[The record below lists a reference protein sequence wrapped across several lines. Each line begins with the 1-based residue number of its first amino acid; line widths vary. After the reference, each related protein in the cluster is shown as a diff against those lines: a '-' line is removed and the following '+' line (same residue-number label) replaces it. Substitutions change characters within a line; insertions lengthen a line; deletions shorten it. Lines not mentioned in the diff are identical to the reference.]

1 MTMTQTLQN
10 SKETVR
16 AKLPHYL
23 EPKEIEILI
32 DYAAN
37 HSRMA
42 ANFMLTMWRAG
53 LRVSEAVNL
62 EARDLRFK
70 TDRPQLH
77 IRNAKGHK
85 ERYVPAHPE
94 LLRTLTEH
102 CQYIRAKGKNPLF
115 IVERSGQQ
123 ASRQTGY
130 EWVTRA
136 LARAVRDRALP
147 IGTVVSPHTF
157 RHSAARHWLAQGVQ
171 INTVQ
176 LWLGHSNLD
185 TTLIYLSLIPDAGGV
200 MENVA

>member
-1 MTMTQTLQN
+1 MTLTLQN
-10 SKETVR
+10 SRETVR

-32 DYAAN
+32 DYAADQ
-37 HSRMA
+37 SRMA

-53 LRVSEAVNL
+53 LRVSEAINL

-85 ERYVPAHPE
+85 ERFIPAHPE
-94 LLRTLTEH
+94 LRRTLTEH
-102 CQYIRAKGKNPLF
+102 CQYTKRRGTLPLF

-136 LARAVRDRALP
+136 LVKAIRDRALP

-157 RHSAARHWLAQGVQ
+157 RHSAARHWLTQGVQ

-176 LWLGHSNLD
+176 LWLGHRNLD
-185 TTLIYLSLIPDAGGV
+185 TTLIYLQLTPDMLGV

>member
-1 MTMTQTLQN
+1 MTQTLQN
-10 SKETVR
+10 PRETVR

-23 EPKEIEILI
+23 EPDQIKLLIE
-32 DYAAN
+32 YAAN
-37 HSRMA
+37 QSRMA
-42 ANFMLTMWRAG
+42 AVFMLAMWRAG

-62 EARDLRFK
+62 EARDLRFN

-85 ERYVPAHPE
+85 ERFVPAHPE
-94 LLRTLTEH
+94 LVQALTVH

-115 IVERSGQQ
+115 IVERSGQK
-123 ASRQTGY
+123 ASRQTGHG
-130 EWVTRA
+130 WVTRA
-136 LARAVRDRALP
+136 LAKAIRDRALP

-176 LWLGHSNLD
+176 LWLGHRNLD
-185 TTLIYLSLIPDAGGV
+185 TTMIYLQLVPDQLGQ

>member
-1 MTMTQTLQN
+1 MTLTLQN
-10 SKETVR
+10 SRETVR

-32 DYAAN
+32 DYAADQ
-37 HSRMA
+37 SRMA

-53 LRVSEAVNL
+53 LRVSEAINL

-94 LLRTLTEH
+94 LRRTLTEH
-102 CQYIRAKGKNPLF
+102 CQYTKRRGKAPLF
-115 IVERSGQQ
+115 IVERSGQK

-130 EWVTRA
+130 EWVARA
-136 LARAVRDRALP
+136 LVKAIRDRALP

-185 TTLIYLSLIPDAGGV
+185 TTLIYLSLVPDATGV
-200 MENVA
+200 MDMVA

>member
-1 MTMTQTLQN
+1 MTQTLQN

-32 DYAAN
+32 DYAAT
-37 HSRMA
+37 HSKMA

-94 LLRTLTEH
+94 LLRTLTDH

-136 LARAVRDRALP
+136 LVRAVRDRALP

-176 LWLGHSNLD
+176 LWLGHQNLD
-185 TTLIYLSLIPDAGGV
+185 TTLVYLALVPDSAGQ
-200 MENVA
+200 MDNVA

>member
-1 MTMTQTLQN
+1 MIQTLQN

-32 DYAAN
+32 DYAAT
-37 HSRMA
+37 HSKMA
-42 ANFMLTMWRAG
+42 ANFMLAMWRAG

-94 LLRTLTEH
+94 LLKTLTDH

-157 RHSAARHWLAQGVQ
+157 RHSAARHWLAQGIQ

-176 LWLGHSNLD
+176 LWLGHQNLD
-185 TTLIYLSLIPDAGGV
+185 TTLLYLALVPDSAGQ

>member
-1 MTMTQTLQN
+1 MSQTLQN
-10 SKETVR
+10 PRETVR

-32 DYAAN
+32 DYAADS
-37 HSRMA
+37 SRMA

-53 LRVSEAVNL
+53 LRVSEAINL
-62 EARDLRFK
+62 QARDLRFK

-85 ERYVPAHPE
+85 ERFVPAHPE
-94 LLRTLTEH
+94 LQRTLTEH
-102 CQYIRAKGKNPLF
+102 CQYIRAKGTNPLF
-115 IVERSGQQ
+115 IVERSGQK

-130 EWVTRA
+130 EWVVRA
-136 LARAVRDRALP
+136 LNRAILDKALP
-147 IGTVVSPHTF
+147 HGTVVSPHTF

-185 TTLIYLSLIPDAGGV
+185 TTLIYLALIPDAGGV
-200 MENVA
+200 MENIA

>member
-1 MTMTQTLQN
+1 MTQTLQN

-85 ERYVPAHPE
+85 ERFVPAHPE

-115 IVERSGQQ
+115 IVERSGQK
-123 ASRQTGY
+123 ASRQTGHG
-130 EWVTRA
+130 WVVSALVRA
-136 LARAVRDRALP
+136 IRDRALP

-185 TTLIYLSLIPDAGGV
+185 TTLIYLQLVPDAGGV

>member
-1 MTMTQTLQN
+1 MTITLQN
-10 SKETVR
+10 SRESVR

-32 DYAAN
+32 DYAADQ
-37 HSRMA
+37 SRMA

-94 LLRTLTEH
+94 LRRTLTEH
-102 CQYIRAKGKNPLF
+102 CQYTKRRGKAPLF
-115 IVERSGQQ
+115 IVERSGQK

-130 EWVTRA
+130 EWVARA
-136 LARAVRDRALP
+136 LVKAIRDRALP

-176 LWLGHSNLD
+176 LWLGHQNLD
-185 TTLIYLSLIPDAGGV
+185 TTLVYLSLIPDAAGL
-200 MENVA
+200 MDNVA

>member
-1 MTMTQTLQN
+1 MTQTLQN
-10 SKETVR
+10 PKETVR

-32 DYAAN
+32 DYAADD
-37 HSRMA
+37 SRMA

-53 LRVSEAVNL
+53 LRVSEAINL

-70 TDRPQLH
+70 PAHPQLH

-85 ERYVPAHPE
+85 ERFVPAHPE
-94 LLRTLTEH
+94 LRRTLTEH

-115 IVERSGQQ
+115 IVERSGQK

-130 EWVTRA
+130 EWVTRSLVKA
-136 LARAVRDRALP
+136 IRDRALP

-176 LWLGHSNLD
+176 LWLGHQNLD
-185 TTLIYLSLIPDAGGV
+185 TTLIYLQLVPDPYSS
-200 MENVA
+200 MEKIA

>member
-1 MTMTQTLQN
+1 MSQTLQN
-10 SKETVR
+10 PRETVR

-32 DYAAN
+32 DYAADS
-37 HSRMA
+37 SRMA

-53 LRVSEAVNL
+53 LRVSEAINL
-62 EARDLRFK
+62 QARDLRFK

-85 ERYVPAHPE
+85 ERFVPAHPE
-94 LLRTLTEH
+94 LQRTLTEH
-102 CQYIRAKGKNPLF
+102 CQYIRAKGTNPLF

-130 EWVTRA
+130 EWVVRA
-136 LARAVRDRALP
+136 LNRAILDKALP
-147 IGTVVSPHTF
+147 HGTVVSPHTF

-185 TTLIYLSLIPDAGGV
+185 TTLIYLALIPDAGGV
-200 MENVA
+200 MENIA

>member
-1 MTMTQTLQN
+1 MIQTLQN
-10 SKETVR
+10 SQETVR

-37 HSRMA
+37 QSRMA

-102 CQYIRAKGKNPLF
+102 CQYIRAKGKAPLF

-200 MENVA
+200 MDNVA

>member
-1 MTMTQTLQN
+1 MSQTLQ
-10 SKETVR
+10 SPRETVR

-32 DYAAN
+32 EYAAD
-37 HSRMA
+37 SSQMA

-53 LRVSEAVNL
+53 LRVSEAINL
-62 EARDLRFK
+62 QARDLRFK
-70 TDRPQLH
+70 TDRPQIH

-85 ERYVPAHPE
+85 ERFVPAHPE
-94 LLRTLTEH
+94 LQRTLTEH
-102 CQYIRAKGKNPLF
+102 CRYMKAKGNAPLF
-115 IVERSGQQ
+115 IVERSGQK

-130 EWVTRA
+130 EWVVRA
-136 LARAVRDRALP
+136 LNRAKLDKVLPRD
-147 IGTVVSPHTF
+147 TKVTPHTF

-185 TTLIYLSLIPDAGGV
+185 TTLIYLALIPDAGGV
-200 MENVA
+200 MENIA

>member
-1 MTMTQTLQN
+1 MIQTLQN
-10 SKETVR
+10 PKETAR

-37 HSRMA
+37 QSRMA
-42 ANFMLTMWRAG
+42 ANFMLAMWRAG

-62 EARDLRFK
+62 EARDLRFQ

-94 LLRTLTEH
+94 LLQTLTVH

-136 LARAVRDRALP
+136 LVRAVRDRALP

-176 LWLGHSNLD
+176 LWLGHQNLD
-185 TTLIYLSLIPDAGGV
+185 TTLVYLSLIPDSAGV
-200 MENVA
+200 MDNVA

>member
-1 MTMTQTLQN
+1 MTITLQN

-23 EPKEIEILI
+23 EPNEIEILI
-32 DYAAN
+32 DYAADQ
-37 HSRMA
+37 SRMA
-42 ANFMLTMWRAG
+42 ANFMLCMWRAG
-53 LRVSEAVNL
+53 LRVSEAINL

-70 TDRPQLH
+70 TDLPQLH

-94 LLRTLTEH
+94 LL
-102 CQYIRAKGKNPLF
+102 QYLKTRGKAPLF

-136 LARAVRDRALP
+136 LVKAIRDRALP

-185 TTLIYLSLIPDAGGV
+185 TTLIYLALVPDAGGV
-200 MENVA
+200 MDKVA

>member
-1 MTMTQTLQN
+1 MTLTLQ
-10 SKETVR
+10 SPKESVR
-16 AKLPHYL
+16 KTLPHYL

-32 DYAAN
+32 DYAADQ
-37 HSRMA
+37 SRMA

-53 LRVSEAVNL
+53 LRVSEAINL

-102 CQYIRAKGKNPLF
+102 CQYTKRRGTLPLF

-136 LARAVRDRALP
+136 LVKAIRDRALP

-176 LWLGHSNLD
+176 LWLGHQNLD
-185 TTLIYLSLIPDAGGV
+185 TTLIYLQLIPDQGGL
-200 MENVA
+200 MEKVA

>member
-1 MTMTQTLQN
+1 MIQTLQN

-32 DYAAN
+32 DYAAT
-37 HSRMA
+37 HSKMA

-70 TDRPQLH
+70 TDRPQVH

-176 LWLGHSNLD
+176 LWLGHQNLD
-185 TTLIYLSLIPDAGGV
+185 TTLVYLSLNPDASGQ
-200 MENVA
+200 MENIA

>member
-1 MTMTQTLQN
+1 MTQTLQN
-10 SKETVR
+10 SRESVR

-32 DYAAN
+32 DYAADQ
-37 HSRMA
+37 SRMA

-53 LRVSEAVNL
+53 LRVSEAINL

-77 IRNAKGHK
+77 IRHAKGHK
-85 ERYVPAHPE
+85 ERFIPAHPE
-94 LLRTLTEH
+94 LRRTLTEH
-102 CQYIRAKGKNPLF
+102 CQYTKRRGKAPLF
-115 IVERSGQQ
+115 IVERSGQK

-130 EWVTRA
+130 EWVARA
-136 LARAVRDRALP
+136 LVKAIRDRALP
-147 IGTVVSPHTF
+147 LGTVVSPHTF

-185 TTLIYLSLIPDAGGV
+185 TTLIYLALVPDATGV
-200 MENVA
+200 MDKVA

>member
-1 MTMTQTLQN
+1 MTQTLQN

-23 EPKEIEILI
+23 EPREIEILI
-32 DYAAN
+32 EYAATD
-37 HSRMA
+37 SRIA
-42 ANFMLTMWRAG
+42 ANFLLTMWRAG
-53 LRVSEAVNL
+53 LRVSEAINL

-70 TDRPQLH
+70 TDHPQLH

-85 ERYVPAHPE
+85 ERFVPAHPE
-94 LLRTLTEH
+94 LRKTLTEH
-102 CQYIRAKGKNPLF
+102 CQYVHAKGKMPLF
-115 IVERSGQQ
+115 IVERSGQK

-130 EWVTRA
+130 EWVTRSLVKA
-136 LARAVRDRALP
+136 IRDRALP

-176 LWLGHSNLD
+176 LWLGHANLD
-185 TTLIYLSLIPDAGGV
+185 TTLIYLQLVPDPYSSMDKIA
-200 MENVA
+200 

>member
-1 MTMTQTLQN
+1 MTQTLQN

-16 AKLPHYL
+16 KLPHYL

-32 DYAAN
+32 DYAAT
-37 HSRMA
+37 HSKMA

-70 TDRPQLH
+70 TDRPQVH

-85 ERYVPAHPE
+85 ERYVPAHAE

-102 CQYIRAKGKNPLF
+102 CQYIRAKGKAPLF

-200 MENVA
+200 MDNVA

>member
-1 MTMTQTLQN
+1 MTQTLQTP
-10 SKETVR
+10 KETVR

-32 DYAAN
+32 DYAADD
-37 HSRMA
+37 SRMA

-53 LRVSEAVNL
+53 LRVSEAINL

-70 TDRPQLH
+70 TDHPQIH
-77 IRNAKGHK
+77 IRHAKGHK
-85 ERYVPAHPE
+85 ERFVPAHPE
-94 LLRTLTEH
+94 LRRTLTEH
-102 CQYIRAKGKNPLF
+102 CQYIRAKGKMPLF
-115 IVERSGQQ
+115 IVERSGQK

-130 EWVTRA
+130 EWVTRSLVKA
-136 LARAVRDRALP
+136 IRDRALP

-185 TTLIYLSLIPDAGGV
+185 TTLIYLQLVPDPYSS
-200 MENVA
+200 MEKIA

>member
-1 MTMTQTLQN
+1 MTLTLQN
-10 SKETVR
+10 SRESVR

-32 DYAAN
+32 DYAADQ
-37 HSRMA
+37 SRMA

-53 LRVSEAVNL
+53 LRVSEAINL

-77 IRNAKGHK
+77 IRHAKGHK
-85 ERYVPAHPE
+85 ERFIPAHPE
-94 LLRTLTEH
+94 LRRTLTEH
-102 CQYIRAKGKNPLF
+102 CQYTKRRGKAPLF
-115 IVERSGQQ
+115 IVERSGQK

-130 EWVTRA
+130 EWVARA
-136 LARAVRDRALP
+136 LVKAIRDRALP

-185 TTLIYLSLIPDAGGV
+185 TTLIYLALVPDATGV
-200 MENVA
+200 MDKVA

>member
-1 MTMTQTLQN
+1 MTQTLQN

-32 DYAAN
+32 DYAADQ
-37 HSRMA
+37 SRMA
-42 ANFMLTMWRAG
+42 ANFMLAMWRAG

-136 LARAVRDRALP
+136 LVRAVRDRALP

-176 LWLGHSNLD
+176 LWLGHQNLD

>member
-1 MTMTQTLQN
+1 MTQTLQN
-10 SKETVR
+10 PKETVR

-23 EPKEIEILI
+23 EPREIEILI
-32 DYAAN
+32 DYAAT
-37 HSRMA
+37 HSKMA

-77 IRNAKGHK
+77 IRNAKGQK

-102 CQYIRAKGKNPLF
+102 CQYIRAKGKAPLF

-136 LARAVRDRALP
+136 LVRAVRDRALP

>member
-1 MTMTQTLQN
+1 MTQTLQN

-32 DYAAN
+32 DYAAT
-37 HSRMA
+37 HSKMA

-102 CQYIRAKGKNPLF
+102 CQYIRAKGKAPLF

-136 LARAVRDRALP
+136 LVRAVRDRALP

-185 TTLIYLSLIPDAGGV
+185 TTLVYLSLIPDAGGV
-200 MENVA
+200 MDNVA